1 MAIGLKLKNLLFVI
15 YAADPERIRPLLPV
29 GLEPDLRDTPAGP
42 RAFLATVALESGAAF
57 PYVLSGF
64 RQVNYRIYVR
74 HGGEPGV
81 MFVRS
86 WVSSRAAAAALNLA
100 IPTEYATV
108 ELSIEDGGG
117 AYSRYAVKGRSG
129 DHELELEAAADGAAL
144 PPGYFASHDE
154 AVTFL
159 THRLNGFALG
169 HRGGL
174 SVVRVEH
181 EHMHPV
187 AARVRAERVDEW
199 TACGAL
205 TPEQVRQPLLGLI
218 QPEVEFD
225 MNLPVRL

>member
-15 YAADPERIRPLLPV
+15 YAADPERVRPLLPA
-29 GLEPDLRDTPAGP
+29 GLELDLRDTPDGP

-57 PYVLSGF
+57 PYVLTGF

-74 HGGEPGV
+74 HEGQPGV

-86 WVSSRAAAAALNLA
+86 WVSSRAAAAALSLA
-100 IPTEYATV
+100 IPTEHAAV
-108 ELSIEDGGG
+108 EMEIEDGG
-117 AYSRYAVKGRSG
+117 APYTRYAVKGRSG
-129 DHELELEAAADGAAL
+129 GNELEVEAAADNRAPA
-144 PPGYFASHDE
+144 PGYFASHEE
-154 AVTFL
+154 AVTWL

-181 EHMHPV
+181 EHMHPM
-187 AARVRAERVDEW
+187 AARVRADRVDEW
-199 TACGAL
+199 TSCGAL
-205 TPEQVRQPLLGLI
+205 TPEQARQPLLGLI

-225 MNLPVRL
+225 MNLPERL